1 VWAFVVPATA
11 KAVAGDDADET
22 AWVKWGH
29 LHPRELAFDHAEVLL
44 AAHARIRELLKV
56 PGGWKLLVPGR
67 QKPTPNWKKRIER
80 AFAHKPTSPKAKPR

>member
-1 VWAFVVPATA
+1 
-11 KAVAGDDADET
+11 
-22 AWVKWGH
+22 
-29 LHPRELAFDHAEVLL
+29 VLL